1 MTNRGDFYNPVCL
14 GRGDE
19 WYGRTNPNRAYSS
32 NTGVNRID
40 ESNRVGMQRISLCE
54 SGYTDSLLLMPTCQ
68 NLEACHLW
76 DKLRIGRRI
85 FIENG
90 IIKE

>member
-54 SGYTDSLLLMPTCQ
+54 SGYNRLTPFNADVPKFRSLPPMRQATNRTPDIYR
-68 NLEACHLW
+68 EW
-76 DKLRIGRRI
+76 YY
-85 FIENG
+85 
-90 IIKE
+90 